1 MFRKPGTTE
10 KAMGVQITWEAP
22 DTPVTRYGI
31 YRGISSNGIMKD
43 PTPVQ
48 DGQETP
54 VRVLSGEKPIIM
66 KSIPGKAHYRYTDFK
81 VEDNKTYYYKVYSM
95 IGDDFFTDNPVLE
108 GMKSPIATS
117 TLSATPRNCILT
129 SELAKYTLLGIN
141 GEFVDFID
149 LKSDWQAL
157 SVRKL
162 LGKEL
167 DIVFSKIDALA
178 DRIAGMVNT
187 GSSATSSFIDFYA
200 NKVTKLLE
208 LVTEFSDI
216 INRLLAFNMR
226 GTFMLLRLPLAEG
239 GMEGFVNRFNKASS
253 MGSSEAGSNQAG
265 AQNTPGNSVAV
276 IDQGGGI
283 AQYREKGIMF
293 GVILLFG
300 IPTPSVERLR
310 EIVDPSEVKALQAK
324 LKMTEKA
331 ITTLLKLLGLG

>member
-1 MFRKPGTTE
+1 
-10 KAMGVQITWEAP
+10 
-22 DTPVTRYGI
+22 
-31 YRGISSNGIMKD
+31 MKD

-81 VEDNKTYYYKVYSM
+81 VENNKAYYYKVYSM
-95 IGDDFFTDNPVLE
+95 IGDDFFIDNPVLE

-117 TLSATPRNCILT
+117 TLLATPRNCIPT

-187 GSSATSSFIDFYA
+187 GSSATSFFIDFYA

-324 LKMTEKA
+324 LQTTEKA
-331 ITTLLKLLGLG
+331 ITSLLKLLGLG